1 MQERGEAINT
11 TQRPDEQD
19 PAAALDTLPDD
30 HLLHIVVACGGEW
43 LLGVPELHGR
53 GERSWQPVQR
63 CLGAALS
70 IGYIPSC
77 TPRVQA
83 GPQPPRNN
91 GAPHSLPV
99 AMRAAVHG
107 RANGDSRGRSRGR
120 SAARARALDRRA
132 PHHADPGG
140 GEARG
145 PGATWRGLLAARPQ
159 ARGLATRGWPRGAR
173 QSAMFGEAA
182 VCSTALLELQLDD
195 CGLSGPLP
203 ELNLPA
209 LQILWLSRNQM
220 SGGLEPLM
228 RCTALQEIDLEPA
241 KATFPWQLT
250 LASCRDIGRI
260 YNEHFTTYDVALWR
274 RRGAWRGEVD

>member
-11 TQRPDEQD
+11 TQRPNEQD

-30 HLLHIVVACGGEW
+30 LLLHIVVACGGEW

-107 RANGDSRGRSRGR
+107 RANGDTSW
-120 SAARARALDRRA
+120 
-132 PHHADPGG
+132 
-140 GEARG
+140 
-145 PGATWRGLLAARPQ
+145 T
-159 ARGLATRGWPRGAR
+159 
-173 QSAMFGEAA
+173 
-182 VCSTALLELQLDD
+182 
-195 CGLSGPLP
+195 
-203 ELNLPA
+203 
-209 LQILWLSRNQM
+209 
-220 SGGLEPLM
+220 
-228 RCTALQEIDLEPA
+228 
-241 KATFPWQLT
+241 
-250 LASCRDIGRI
+250 
-260 YNEHFTTYDVALWR
+260 
-274 RRGAWRGEVD
+274 